1 MVLME
6 QDKRPIKEEDVER
19 KHPRLKKGIS
29 GKEKGRQKWG
39 KKEEK
44 RIRG

>member
-19 KHPRLKKGIS
+19 KHPRLKKGIP
-29 GKEKGRQKWG
+29 GKERGRQKCG